1 MTLRRIVAGT
11 LGLVLALV
19 WAMAFL
25 YQRSNVAFL
34 MAVAI
39 ADAPLAVRASSLW
52 SVLQIWTTALL
63 ALPVALMSIAAMCGG
78 RSVIRVLRITV
89 VVSAVVSA
97 GVLLFYAGFAVPSVV
112 SGRPG
117 LLANPR
123 IHYEVLVALATLGL
137 QLALLALWRRADGHD
152 GDVAVDSGIS
162 NQGDKAKEAVQPF
175 SPAGDKRGWLPDR
188 G

>member
-19 WAMAFL
+19 WAMSFV
-25 YQRSNVAFL
+25 YQRSNVGFL
-34 MAVAI
+34 MAVVI
-39 ADAPLAVRASSLW
+39 ADAPLAVRAASLW

-63 ALPVALMSIAAMCGG
+63 ALPVASMSIVAMCGG
-78 RSVIRVLRITV
+78 RSVIRVLRVMV

-112 SGRPG
+112 SGGPG

-123 IHYEVLVALATLGL
+123 IYSEVLVALATLGL
-137 QLALLALWRRADGHD
+137 QFALLALWRRADGND
-152 GDVAVDSGIS
+152 GDVAV
-162 NQGDKAKEAVQPF
+162 VRPL
-175 SPAGDKRGWLPDR
+175 SPAGDKRWLPDR
-188 G
+188 V